1 MPRFGKFVDG
11 VFEWAPINYVT
22 PEGRT
27 ICNFYRK
34 EKYLRQYG
42 YLPVETTPCPNYDY
56 ELQEAVEI
64 YRQEG
69 DKIIQEWEI
78 RQIGEG
84 GENAAD

>member
-1 MPRFGKFVDG
+1 MLNRWGKFVEG
-11 VFEWAPINYVT
+11 AFEWAPVNFVT

-78 RQIGEG
+78 RPLEG

>member
-1 MPRFGKFVDG
+1 MTRYGKITEG
-11 VFEWAPINYVT
+11 AFEWAPINYVT
-22 PEGRT
+22 PEGKT

-78 RQIGEG
+78 RPLEG
-84 GENAAD
+84 GKNAAD